1 MQQIKRLAQE
11 QITITISIS
20 LPLSYSSTIFV
31 RSDEN
36 RMEILITGPDR
47 TPYSNGCFI
56 FDVYFPNEYPTTP
69 SSINLETT
77 GNHTVLVSIQFLIF
91 VPEPYFNEPGYECT
105 RGTATASFTP
115 PDDFVISQE
124 LAAFFVTTSSNNITA
139 DQVAPSCS
147 SISSTTVTI
156 PSISDTNQTESE
168 QTIMLLPTDENSIQI
183 KPVLNLQYQ
192 ASSSSAATTVESP
205 ATLIDTE
212 TQQSSNSSA
221 DNYEQQ
227 QNPSPLTNTNS

>member
-1 MQQIKRLAQE
+1 MFLQ
-11 QITITISIS
+11 
-20 LPLSYSSTIFV
+20 
-31 RSDEN
+31 
-36 RMEILITGPDR
+36 
-47 TPYSNGCFI
+47 
-56 FDVYFPNEYPTTP
+56 
-69 SSINLETT
+69 
-77 GNHTVLVSIQFLIF
+77 VLVSIQFLIF

-105 RGTATASFTP
+105 RGTATDRIIDPCESWIHELQETLSMEKRISSSITSFTP

-147 SISSTTVTI
+147 SISSKTVTI